1 MTTLFQTSRISR
13 KIIEIAACLVMGA
26 ASEASAETMT
36 GMVVGVADGDTVTVL
51 VNGHDQIRVRIMGID
66 APEKKQAFGQRS
78 KQAMSDCAF
87 GKQTRVEWSKKDRY
101 GRTVGK
107 VSVDDVDCGLHQI
120 ELGLAWH
127 YKAYKRE
134 QKPEDRK
141 SYAEAEAIA
150 RSADRGLWSEHDPIP
165 PWDFR
170 HRQPSRFK
178 TPTAS
183 ETAGDR
189 PFAP

>member
-1 MTTLFQTSRISR
+1 MPQKISW
-13 KIIEIAACLVMGA
+13 IVACLLLFA
-26 ASEASAETMT
+26 ASASSAETMT

-51 VNGHDQIRVRIMGID
+51 VNGHDQIHVRIMGID

-87 GKQTRVEWSKKDRY
+87 GKQTQIEWSKKDRY

-107 VSVDDVDCGLHQI
+107 VAVDNVDCGLRQI

-141 SYAEAEAIA
+141 SYAEAEATA
-150 RSADRGLWSEHDPIP
+150 RSAERGLWSERDPVP

-170 HRQPSRFK
+170 HSKR
-178 TPTAS
+178 
-183 ETAGDR
+183 
-189 PFAP
+189 

>member
-1 MTTLFQTSRISR
+1 MTILCQTSPMPQKISW
-13 KIIEIAACLVMGA
+13 IVACLLIFA
-26 ASEASAETMT
+26 ASAASAETMT

-51 VNGHDQIRVRIMGID
+51 VNGHDQIHVRVMGID

-87 GKQTRVEWSKKDRY
+87 GKQTQVEWSKTDRY

-107 VSVDDVDCGLHQI
+107 VSVDDVDCGLRQI

-134 QKPEDRK
+134 QQPEDRK

-150 RSADRGLWSEHDPIP
+150 RSAERGLWSERDPVP

-170 HRQPSRFK
+170 HGKR
-178 TPTAS
+178 
-183 ETAGDR
+183 
-189 PFAP
+189 

>member
-1 MTTLFQTSRISR
+1 MTTLFQTSPRTR
-13 KIIEIAACLVMGA
+13 KIIGLAACLIMLA
-26 ASEASAETMT
+26 TSAASAESIT

-51 VNGHDQIRVRIMGID
+51 VNGHDQIHVRIMGID

-87 GKQTRVEWSKKDRY
+87 GKKTQVEWSKKDRY

-107 VSVDDVDCGLHQI
+107 VSVDDVDCGLRQI

-134 QKPEDRK
+134 QQPEDRK
-141 SYAEAEAIA
+141 SYAAAEAVA
-150 RSADRGLWSEHDPIP
+150 RSAEIGLWSERDPVP

-170 HRQPSRFK
+170 HGKR
-178 TPTAS
+178 
-183 ETAGDR
+183 
-189 PFAP
+189 